1 MVSTD
6 AFSGSTK
13 ALTVLS
19 DFDGGSA
26 PIYIGEAQPGTATS
40 KTKWR
45 IQKRTYSNRK
55 LTAIEWADGDGN
67 FDKEWDERK
76 TGTYTYS

>member
-1 MVSTD
+1 M
-6 AFSGSTK
+6 AGSNIYFAGGK
-13 ALTVLS
+13 VLKILQ

-26 PIYIGEAQPGTATS
+26 PIYIGEAEPGTLTS
-40 KTKWR
+40 VTKWR
-45 IQKRTYSNRK
+45 IQKRTYVSRK
-55 LTAIEWADGDGN
+55 LTKIEWANGDSN